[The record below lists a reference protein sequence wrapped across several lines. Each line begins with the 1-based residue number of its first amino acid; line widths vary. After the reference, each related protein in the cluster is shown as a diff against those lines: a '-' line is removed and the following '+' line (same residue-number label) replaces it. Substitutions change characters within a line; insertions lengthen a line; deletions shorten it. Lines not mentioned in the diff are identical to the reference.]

1 VKRPLVAIPFLAII
15 GLLVIGPGVAL
26 GDQAFQTVKAP
37 LHSLNESTYPLKDGF
52 VVSVH
57 MNGPVNFEKKEFQL
71 HGAKPDTVLSLYRV
85 FAEQVGPYPPGTP
98 LPAGFSIV
106 TDEHGNGHV
115 ITPQAPT
122 NPSLSLLKALG
133 ITELTITNVLY
144 DGGTP
149 AYESDSYVTYL
160 DFDWTP

>member
-1 VKRPLVAIPFLAII
+1 MSP
-15 GLLVIGPGVAL
+15 LLVIGALLVPAGTAVA
-26 GDQAFQTVKAP
+26 DQAFQTLRAP
-37 LHSLNESTYPLKDGF
+37 FHSLDESTYPLKDGF

-71 HGAKPDTVLSLYRV
+71 HGAKPSTEFLLYRV
-85 FAEQVGPYPPGTP
+85 FAEPVGPYPPGTP

-106 TDEHGNGHV
+106 TDDHGNGHV
-115 ITPQAPT
+115 ITPQSPT
-122 NPSLSLLKALG
+122 NPTLSFLKSLG

-149 AYESDSYVTYL
+149 AYASDTYVTYL
-160 DFDWTP
+160 DWDWTP